1 MKTTPQG
8 SAGFAQTAWV
18 AYGMSRRGALAI
30 RRDDR
35 ADAGRRTTRVAC
47 TRSSRRRRRP
57 RYAYLVRRTGRIAGW
72 REWRRNR
79 ARANRYS
86 QEERV
91 TSRRGPY
98 AECYAMSNVIG
109 SLGDERER
117 VVVLKLLK
125 PVAADSVPAR
135 LLAEAE
141 SVRAP
146 RAGQSRSAQPHRMAR
161 RLLRDDAD
169 LDAGTA

>member
-1 MKTTPQG
+1 MKTTPQV

-47 TRSSRRRRRP
+47 TRSTRRRRRP
-57 RYAYLVRRTGRIAGW
+57 PYAYLVRRTGRIAGW

-91 TSRRGPY
+91 TSRHGPY

-109 SLGDERER
+109 FFPVKHLGVDSAEPGPFCIYTIAAT
-117 VVVLKLLK
+117 KL
-125 PVAADSVPAR
+125 SVT
-135 LLAEAE
+135 
-141 SVRAP
+141 VR
-146 RAGQSRSAQPHRMAR
+146 SMYR
-161 RLLRDDAD
+161 RNV
-169 LDAGTA
+169 